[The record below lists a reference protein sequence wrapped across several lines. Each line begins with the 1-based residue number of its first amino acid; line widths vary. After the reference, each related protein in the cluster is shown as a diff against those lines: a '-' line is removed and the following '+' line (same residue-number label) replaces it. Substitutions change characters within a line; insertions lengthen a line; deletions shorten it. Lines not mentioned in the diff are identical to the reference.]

1 MNDLPTIE
9 RFLAGRRIAMVG
21 VSTKPQEFSRAVWRA
36 FVERGY
42 DMVPVHPGV
51 DEIDGRKAFA
61 RVADV
66 PGAPDGVLV
75 MVPAAAAAD
84 VVADCVNAGVRRVWL
99 HRGAGAGAVSDA
111 AVALARE
118 HGLELVAGE
127 CPLMFLPG
135 TERVH
140 RWHGGWRKLIG
151 RYPGRSAAGDGLKL

>member
-1 MNDLPTIE
+1 MNDLSTIE

-21 VSTKPQEFSRAVWRA
+21 VSTKAEEFSRAVWRA
-36 FVERGY
+36 FVARGY

-51 DEIDGRKAFA
+51 EEIEGRKAFA
-61 RVADV
+61 RVSDV
-66 PGAPDGVLV
+66 PGALDGVLV
-75 MVPAAAAAD
+75 MVPAAVAAD

-99 HRGAGAGAVSDA
+99 HRGGGPGSVSDA

-135 TERVH
+135 TERFH
-140 RWHGGWRKLIG
+140 RWHAGWRKLTG
-151 RYPGRSAAGDGLKL
+151 RYPRREPGAPA